1 MNSERIG
8 HAFYVIILVWISYS
22 CFVITLML
30 LVRNL
35 LSIYMYASYSCRTL
49 LFLLS
54 HLSVSLKANQLNSKC
69 SHCRLYIHVRNKLQ
83 QCCILQI
90 RINLSFEKKKV
101 NKCFVIP
108 WSFNTSAPKRYAEKW
123 VHVMKCFHSI
133 L

>member
-8 HAFYVIILVWISYS
+8 HAFYVMILVWISYS

-35 LSIYMYASYSCRTL
+35 LSIYMHHITL

-54 HLSVSLKANQLNSKC
+54 HLSVSLKTKQLNAKC
-69 SHCRLYIHVRNKLQ
+69 SHCRLYIHVRNQLQ

-90 RINLSFEKKKV
+90 RILLFEKMV

-108 WSFNTSAPKRYAEKW
+108 WSLRILLNAMPKMGTYNENFSFDSLIIW
-123 VHVMKCFHSI
+123 
-133 L
+133 LL